1 MIEHP
6 PFNITGKT
14 FVWNDSELV
23 NVIPQEELIPFLLKI
38 HEIVDVLNKHFP
50 EYASIED
57 VVKHAELKKDKK
69 NAG

>member
-1 MIEHP
+1 MIEYP

-14 FVWNDSELV
+14 VVWNGSELV

-50 EYASIED
+50 EYGSIEE
-57 VVKHAELKKDKK
+57 VVKHAELKNKK
-69 NAG
+69 